1 MDSLKK
7 SKSGLEKAKN
17 TLEGEMAD
25 MSAELKAAMASK
37 QENERRRKQLESQ
50 NAELSMK
57 MSEAEKS
64 HGENQDKYSKILT
77 ELEAMATALSEAE
90 NKASISTRNQEGLTS
105 QLAEATTLFED
116 ETRQKLQLQS
126 KLKAME
132 KEKEVM
138 AEQLEEEEEGKLS
151 KVLKKLDG
159 SPITID
165 LIERKQCRIP
175 KTS

>member
-7 SKSGLEKAKN
+7 SKSGLEKTKN

-105 QLAEATTLFED
+105 QLAEATGLFED

-126 KLKAME
+126 KLKALE

-138 AEQLEEEEEGKLS
+138 AEQLEEEEEGITFGICK
-151 KVLKKLDG
+151 KKLV
-159 SPITID
+159 S
-165 LIERKQCRIP
+165 K
-175 KTS
+175 K

>member
-1 MDSLKK
+1 M
-7 SKSGLEKAKN
+7 G
-17 TLEGEMAD
+17 
-25 MSAELKAAMASK
+25 MASK

-138 AEQLEEEEEGKLS
+138 AEQL
-151 KVLKKLDG
+151 
-159 SPITID
+159 
-165 LIERKQCRIP
+165 
-175 KTS
+175 

>member
-17 TLEGEMAD
+17 ALEGEMAD

-138 AEQLEEEEEGKLS
+138 AEQLEEEEEGKLFKFVKKIVS
-151 KVLKKLDG
+151 KK
-159 SPITID
+159 
-165 LIERKQCRIP
+165 
-175 KTS
+175 

>member
-7 SKSGLEKAKN
+7 SKSGLEKTKN

-105 QLAEATTLFED
+105 QLAEATGLFED

-126 KLKAME
+126 KLKALE

-138 AEQLEEEEEGKLS
+138 AEALEEEEEGKLL
-151 KVLKKLDG
+151 KFVKKLE
-159 SPITID
+159 TK
-165 LIERKQCRIP
+165 LELNERK
-175 KTS
+175 